1 MLASLPEID
10 EQGLPRLGSLQ
21 SIPEPE
27 QQFVESF
34 LSGEKKGNRD
44 EPPPSPPVPAPP
56 QPGLPQFR
64 RRNLQ
69 REMHSGHSAA
79 TGSQSFS
86 FGRLPVGPWKM
97 GRPVDG
103 VYDRHQF
110 DKFMTGQ
117 MLELGPSSS
126 LRPTALTL
134 RPAFEGSMGRAE
146 NELIPPRPGGEVS
159 YTDQAKPDDEVQSTL
174 RSSSPMGH
182 FSAGPSN
189 VDGLESVFSFSY
201 DQPRSTIN
209 ALLPVSMGYG
219 APNTELGFSGVLRG
233 KANDGYNPA

>member
-1 MLASLPEID
+1 VLASLPEID

-27 QQFVESF
+27 QQFVESL
-34 LSGEKKGNRD
+34 LSGEKNSHGKGNRD
-44 EPPPSPPVPAPP
+44 EPPPLPPVPPPP
-56 QPGLPQFR
+56 QPGQPQFR

-69 REMHSGHSAA
+69 RGMHSGQQQHSAA

-134 RPAFEGSMGRAE
+134 RPAFEG
-146 NELIPPRPGGEVS
+146 PGGEVS
-159 YTDQAKPDDEVQSTL
+159 YTNLAKPDDEVQSTL

-189 VDGLESVFSFSY
+189 VDGLESVFSFNY